1 MDKTSEPFDSR
12 VAKAKTVALNRD
24 IAKYAKEKNLL
35 RAQEC
40 YNLAVS
46 SGMANSHTFSA
57 IINAYVRCG
66 QIEEAF
72 EVYQSLKSNSAGVK
86 LDVISC
92 TTMMK
97 GFCGQGNIQASKGII
112 VDMLG
117 ARPKITPNVR
127 SINTF
132 LRGCVLTGALRE
144 AEEIFPRIQHE
155 FNVAPDISSWE
166 YLVTL
171 LSQGLAIDKILPII
185 GRLKSD
191 KSVSGGVAAMCVN
204 LSRAAALLTELKICR
219 KYLSLDAQ
227 LLDEDEEIQVVS
239 NSTKTSLSAASS
251 APVKSSQQLTMGGK
265 QAWRQVDPDDAR
277 AQSLEVEKTL
287 NVFKMS

>member
-1 MDKTSEPFDSR
+1 MDATESEPFDAR
-12 VAKAKTVALNRD
+12 VAKAKTVALNKD
-24 IAKYAKEKNLL
+24 IAKFAREKNLL
-35 RAQEC
+35 KAQEY

-46 SGMANSHTFSA
+46 SGMANSHTYSA

-72 EVYQSLKSNSAGVK
+72 EVYQSLKSNPSRVRR

-112 VDMLG
+112 ADMLSSQ
-117 ARPKITPNVR
+117 PKIVPNVR

-144 AEEIFPRIQHE
+144 AEDIFPRIQQE
-155 FNVAPDISSWE
+155 FKIAPDISSWE

-185 GRLKSD
+185 GRLRND
-191 KSVSGGVAAMCVN
+191 KSLSGGVAAMCVN

-219 KYLSLDAQ
+219 KYLSLATQ
-227 LLDEDEEIQVVS
+227 LLEEDEEIQLVS
-239 NSTKTSLSAASS
+239 NSTKSSLSTPSS
-251 APVKSSQQLTMGGK
+251 AHVKSSQQQTMGGK
-265 QAWRQVDPDDAR
+265 QAWKQVDPDDAR
-277 AQSLEVEKTL
+277 AQSLEVCVEL
-287 NVFKMS
+287 SI